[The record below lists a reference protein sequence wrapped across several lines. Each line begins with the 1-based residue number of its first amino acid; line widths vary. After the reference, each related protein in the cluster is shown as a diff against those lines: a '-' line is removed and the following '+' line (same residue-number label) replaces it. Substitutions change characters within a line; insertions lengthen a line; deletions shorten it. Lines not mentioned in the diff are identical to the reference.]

1 MINLQNLI
9 DEAKCYETVRALRW
23 PEGVRCPHCA
33 SAQVT
38 KQGRDATQPAR
49 QKYRC
54 TACERYFDDLTGTV
68 FAGHHQPLQVWML
81 CLYFMGLNLS
91 HRQIAQELGL
101 NPGDVQQMT
110 EQLRTGVVAA
120 QPEPSLSGEVECDEV
135 YVVAGHQGQPE
146 AVKKKAV
153 AGVAAGCGAR
163 VGAGLWRRKSRPF
176 SGCSNG
182 AVRSSS
188 AC

>member
-9 DEAKCYETVRALRW
+9 DDAKCYETVRALRW

-33 SAQVT
+33 SSQVT
-38 KQGRDATQPAR
+38 KQGRDVTPPAR

-54 TACERYFDDLTGTV
+54 TACERHFDDLTGTV
-68 FAGHHQPLQVWML
+68 FAGHPQPLRVWML

-120 QPEPSLSGEVECDEV
+120 QPEPSLSGEVECDEG

-153 AGVAAGCGAR
+153 AGVAAGGGAR
-163 VGAGLWRRKSRPF
+163 VGAGPWRRRSRPF
-176 SGCSNG
+176 SGGSSAAG
-182 AVRSSS
+182 RSSS
-188 AC
+188 TC